1 MPSPSLLGD
10 KQQDPC
16 PAWGIAPHP
25 TMHMWGPHILGDGE
39 SLISKTW
46 PTATLRRGFVC
57 G

>member
-16 PAWGIAPHP
+16 PAWGAAPHP
-25 TMHMWGPHILGDGE
+25 TMHTWGPHILGDGE

-46 PTATLRRGFVC
+46 STAT
-57 G
+57 